1 MRLSR
6 LSISNFRA
14 VREFSIAD
22 IGSQPLM
29 VMAGHNGVG
38 KTSIL
43 DALAFLTFRSGIG
56 KNPIGPH
63 GDQAEVEASFTLN
76 DHELQILDAEC
87 RERLGRPAER
97 KNEYTRGIIID
108 NSRRRQKHSDEELKV
123 AFSPEFRA
131 SHSFSEI
138 TLVGPSQIFNL
149 KNSPTIS
156 LGTLFNPQ
164 ATIKSHS
171 GWNYPTRDTE
181 GYLAS
186 LDYESMLA
194 KREGREGEDAF
205 AVISEQFR
213 ELTGQIILRPSSKR
227 SAGSSYLSVALPDG
241 NRHGLEG
248 LSSGQRGVLGLLC
261 LAHYLKTT
269 GGIALLDEPEVHL
282 HPSLQVPLMNHFR
295 DLPSSSQVLAVTH
308 SREIVA
314 AFPPRCI
321 IEVRRDSGKGNQA
334 HRPAAPHGVSFA
346 VGHEV
351 AEGMLMDFQLVVE
364 GKCDEDDLLLL
375 FPNEISRAMLVK
387 AGNSKE
393 VLSHHRSLA
402 ASVIQLPWLC
412 LLDRDL
418 MTAEEVQ
425 RLSIAY
431 PNLHV
436 WPRRALE
443 SMLLHPPLI
452 SSVFLETVGRR
463 ISDEGVE
470 EMLRELAAPF
480 MNEVAETLA
489 HAARNRL
496 HPPPRRSDFSSVPDF
511 DIACARVYE
520 NRAAAW
526 DAILS
531 EQQELVRGR
540 WDEEWIDL
548 VEPKRLLGALQAK
561 TRVFG
566 KHQLLKEALMNRAG
580 RDQGVRPPGL
590 EEFRIKMTR
599 LVTAE

>member
-22 IGSQPLM
+22 IAPHPLV
-29 VMAGHNGVG
+29 VMAGHNGAG

-43 DALAFLTFRSGIG
+43 DLLAFLTLGSNLG
-56 KNPIGPH
+56 KHPIGSH
-63 GDQAEVEASFTLN
+63 GDHAEVEASFTLN
-76 DHELQILDAEC
+76 DYELEILDAEC
-87 RERLGRPAER
+87 RDKLGRPAER
-97 KNEYTRGIIID
+97 KKEY
-108 NSRRRQKHSDEELKV
+108 SRRIVIGNGSRRQAYGDEELKV
-123 AFSPEFRA
+123 AFSSEFRA
-131 SHSFSEI
+131 SHPFSEI

-156 LGTLFNPQ
+156 LGTPFNPQ

-171 GWNYPTRDTE
+171 GWNHPTRDTE

-186 LDYESMLA
+186 VDYESMLA
-194 KREGREGEDAF
+194 KREGRGDEDAF
-205 AVISEQFR
+205 ALISEQFR
-213 ELTGQIILRPSSKR
+213 ELTGQILLRPSSKR
-227 SAGSSYLSVALPDG
+227 NAGSSYLSVALPDG
-241 NRHGLEG
+241 HQHGLEG
-248 LSSGQRGVLGLLC
+248 LSSGQRGALGLLC

-321 IEVRRDSGKGNQA
+321 IEVRRDSGEGNQA
-334 HRPAAPHGVSFA
+334 HRPTAPYGASVA

-351 AEGMLMDFQLVVE
+351 ADGMLMDFQLVVE
-364 GKCDEDDLLLL
+364 GKYDGDDLLLL
-375 FPNEISRAMLVK
+375 FPNEISRAMVVK

-393 VLSHHRSLA
+393 VLSHHRSLTK
-402 ASVIQLPWLC
+402 SVNQLPWLC

-418 MTAEEVQ
+418 MTAEDVQ
-425 RLSIAY
+425 RLSVEY
-431 PNLHV
+431 PHLHI

-452 SSVFLETVGRR
+452 SSVFLETVGHR
-463 ISDEGVE
+463 ISE
-470 EMLRELAAPF
+470 EAVQGMLWELANPL
-480 MNEVAETLA
+480 MDEVAETLA

-496 HPPPRRSDFSSVPDF
+496 HPPPRRSGFNSVPDF

-520 NRAAAW
+520 ARAAAW
-526 DAILS
+526 PAVLS

-540 WDEEWIDL
+540 WDEEWLDL

-561 TRVFG
+561 TRIFG

-580 RDQGVRPPGL
+580 RDKEVRPPGL
-590 EEFRIKMTR
+590 EEFRIKMAR
-599 LVTAE
+599 SVSAE